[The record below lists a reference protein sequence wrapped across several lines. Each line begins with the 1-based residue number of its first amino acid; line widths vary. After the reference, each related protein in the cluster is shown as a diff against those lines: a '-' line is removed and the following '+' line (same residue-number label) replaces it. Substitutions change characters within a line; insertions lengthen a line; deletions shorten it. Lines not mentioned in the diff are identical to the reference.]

1 VTADLATIDAGVETS
16 GMSIALER
24 LITGLADDQI
34 ASVLIDEQIM
44 TSKALS
50 DAQRVLSGSVAPT
63 TLLAVL
69 LRGAVISEQIALPAI
84 ARRLHAPLW
93 SRGQLHAAYPRLM
106 EGCEALGLSAS
117 WCKDQRVAFLH
128 HAAEQLPTAV
138 AADAAPSTARLPW
151 TVILAGSPSP
161 LLVEYLT
168 ELSFRYGGAVEGAL
182 AAPSDFLSCMEPAA
196 DLGTRVGGSLDLQH
210 LRELAEEGPVI
221 ELVNSAMSRAVTL
234 RASDL
239 HLEPDSQ
246 GFVARVRVD
255 GTMRELER
263 YTSIPYEAVVCRVKI
278 LASMDIAERRLPQ
291 DGRLDARVNG
301 ISFDVRVSVI
311 PMVRGESVVLRLLR
325 QERAP
330 TQLADLG
337 MGESDAQLLQRWL
350 AMPNGLILVTG
361 PTGSGKSTS
370 LYTAIDLL
378 GKKTDKIVTVEDPV
392 EYKLPGISQIQV
404 NADIGLDF
412 PQALRSILRHDPD
425 VILIGEIRDGITA
438 QIATQAALTGHLVLS
453 TLHTNTAAGAVTRL
467 LDMGVDSYL
476 LADSL
481 KGVMAQRL
489 VRRLCP
495 DCKQAADECPAPLR
509 ERLDR
514 LHINLAAARPM
525 RPVGCEKCSQS
536 GYFGRVGIYDL
547 IAFDSSM
554 SQLIRPGV
562 TAHDLETSAHHLK
575 QSVPWADG
583 WRKAAA
589 GETTVE
595 EIVGNTSELL
605 QSPEVST
612 NLSIAM
618 LPKLLPKLE
627 SPMKPEN
634 R

>member
-1 VTADLATIDAGVETS
+1 MNELTIDRTAAGKPAGS
-16 GMSIALER
+16 
-24 LITGLADDQI
+24 TGLPQLLAG
-34 ASVLIDEQIM
+34 
-44 TSKALS
+44 LS
-50 DAQRVLSGSVAPT
+50 DEHLESILLDEGVVTEPVLAKARQVLEASASAT
-63 TLLAVL
+63 TLLGVL
-69 LRGAVISEQIALPAI
+69 LRGAVVPEQIALAAV
-84 ARRLHAPLW
+84 ARRLGAPLW
-93 SRGQLHAAYPRLM
+93 SREQLHAAYPRLVQ
-106 EGCEALGLSAS
+106 GCAALGLNES
-117 WCKDQRVAFLH
+117 WCKEQRVAFLADPPSPESGASSNPGQAP
-128 HAAEQLPTAV
+128 AATAQ
-138 AADAAPSTARLPW
+138 W
-151 TVILAGSPSP
+151 IVILAGSPSP

-168 ELSFRYGGAVEGAL
+168 ELSFRLGPAVSGAL
-182 AAPSDFLSCMEPAA
+182 AAPTDYASCMEQAA
-196 DLGTRVGGSLDLQH
+196 SQDTRIGGNLDLQH
-210 LRELAEEGPVI
+210 LKELAEEGPVI
-221 ELVNSAMSRAVTL
+221 ELVNSVLSRAVTL

-239 HLEPDSQ
+239 HLEPDEQ

-330 TQLADLG
+330 TSLEDLG
-337 MGESDAQLLQRWL
+337 MSGQDSALLKRWL
-350 AMPNGLILVTG
+350 ALPNGLILVTG
-361 PTGSGKSTS
+361 PTGSGKSTT

-392 EYKLPGISQIQV
+392 EYKLPSVSQIQV

-467 LDMGVDSYL
+467 LDMGVDTYL

-495 DCKQAADECPAPLR
+495 ACKQAAVLCPAPLSAR
-509 ERLDR
+509 FRRLG
-514 LHINLAAARPM
+514 IEPAQATPM
-525 RPVGCEKCSQS
+525 RPVGCAQCSGS
-536 GYFGRVGIYDL
+536 GYLGRIGIYDL
-547 IAFDSSM
+547 IAFDAAM

-562 TAHDLETSAHHLK
+562 TARELEAAAHERLN
-575 QSVPWADG
+575 SVPWADG

-589 GETTVE
+589 GETTAE

-605 QSPEVST
+605 QS
-612 NLSIAM
+612 AA
-618 LPKLLPKLE
+618 E
-627 SPMKPEN
+627 SAT
-634 R
+634 

>member
-1 VTADLATIDAGVETS
+1 VIADYATTVTGDETAEP
-16 GMSIALER
+16 IVALDR
-24 LITGLADDQI
+24 LIIGLTDDRI
-34 ASVLIDEQIM
+34 ASILLDEQIL
-44 TSKALS
+44 TSKALG
-50 DAQRVLSGSVAPT
+50 DAGQVLSGSAVPT

-69 LRGAVISEQIALPAI
+69 LRGAVISEQVALPAI
-84 ARRLHAPLW
+84 ARRLQAPLW
-93 SRGQLHAAYPRLM
+93 SRGHLHAAHSRLM
-106 EGCEALGLSAS
+106 EGCAALGLSAA
-117 WCKDQRVAFLH
+117 WCKDQRVAFLR
-128 HAAEQLPTAV
+128 HAAEQSPATPPESGTMSL
-138 AADAAPSTARLPW
+138 ARPLW
-151 TVILAGSPSP
+151 AVILAGSPSP

-168 ELSFRYGGAVEGAL
+168 EMNFRFRGAVEGAL

-196 DLGTRVGGSLDLQH
+196 NLGTRVGGNLDLQH

-239 HLEPDSQ
+239 HLEPDTQ

-330 TQLADLG
+330 TRLADLG
-337 MGESDAQLLQRWL
+337 MGEDDAQLLQRWL

-361 PTGSGKSTS
+361 PTGSGKSTT

-495 DCKQAADECPAPLR
+495 DCKQDAGECPAPLR

-514 LHINLAAARPM
+514 LHIDPATARPM
-525 RPVGCEKCSQS
+525 RPVGCDKCSQS
-536 GYFGRVGIYDL
+536 GYLGRVGIYDL
-547 IAFDSSM
+547 IAVDTSM

-562 TAHDLETSAHHLK
+562 TARDLEASAHNLK

-605 QSPEVST
+605 QAPD
-612 NLSIAM
+612 AAADRDAA
-618 LPKLLPKLE
+618 K
-627 SPMKPEN
+627 
-634 R
+634 